1 MCVLN
6 IKISQMD
13 PVPQIS
19 QDLAMMKPMLQA
31 SVSHRQP
38 ITGIPEESQWYLR
51 VCHASFPSGEIQA
64 GQAGDKVNEVFKD
77 PLTLVS

>member
-1 MCVLN
+1 
-6 IKISQMD
+6 MD

-64 GQAGDKVNEVFKD
+64 GQADDKVNEVFKD
-77 PLTLVS
+77 PFTLVS